1 MKTTVL
7 LVRHGQSLGNLV
19 RSFLGHTD
27 LDLSPLGYEQA
38 ALLGDYLKE
47 RKIDAA
53 EASDL
58 LRAFHT
64 AEGALRHHNLPIV
77 KNPAFREI
85 FAGEWE
91 NQLFVEIE
99 KNYPDAW
106 GTWREDIGHAR
117 PVGGESVAELAARIY
132 RAFDELVERHRG
144 KTVLVATHATP
155 IRMLKCRALGIPV
168 ADAYR
173 VPWAGNASLTEI
185 TVEDGRLSLVRD
197 GFDAYLG
204 ALSSS
209 LPKNV

>member
-38 ALLGDYLKE
+38 ALLGDYLKD

-58 LRAFHT
+58 CRAFHT
-64 AEGALRHHNLPIV
+64 AEGALRHHSLPIV

-91 NQLFVEIE
+91 NRLFDELE
-99 KNYPDAW
+99 RSYPEQW
-106 GTWREDIGHAR
+106 HIWREDIGHAR
-117 PVGGESVAELAARIY
+117 PVGGESVADLAARIY
-132 RAFDELVERHRG
+132 RAFDDLVERRRG

-168 ADAYR
+168 KEAYR
-173 VPWAGNASLTEI
+173 VPWAPNASLTEI
-185 TVEDGRLSLVRD
+185 TEEDGKLTLTLDSED
-197 GFDAYLG
+197 GYLG
-204 ALSSS
+204 SLSSV